1 MARDRGISKQPVAA
15 VDLRRRASRVRC
27 LMGGMISKANYD
39 RLRDYV
45 DDLEMRAAA
54 LDAAPV
60 LLTTQSLTLPRSQS
74 LRVRDWAGAQRNAQG
89 DRFN

>member
-1 MARDRGISKQPVAA
+1 MARDGGISEQPVAA
-15 VDLRRRASRVRC
+15 VDLRRRASRVRR

-60 LLTTQSLTLPRSQS
+60 LLTTSVFNAPEEPVATRSG
-74 LRVRDWAGAQRNAQG
+74 LGRRAA
-89 DRFN
+89 